1 VTKLLQRLIAWSTH
15 DWALKVTSLAIAFL
29 LWVTVRAETPG
40 QWEAE
45 MEVRVVNNDAE
56 WVVAGPPTPS
66 TVSVTLRGPL
76 GELLR
81 TASDLPHVIV
91 PVDQVNDSLEF
102 HELRRNWVSMPPG
115 TDNTEV
121 ASFNP
126 TGVRVMFDRV
136 STRLIPVVAELQ
148 GELSEGYVLAGVPQI
163 EPAVVRAS
171 GARRDLA
178 KIDSLRL
185 PPIDLRDRRALDTLE
200 LTIDTTGTGLIISP
214 RTVRVVV
221 PIRPILQDSAG
232 GVPFPGATLRRVP

>member
-1 VTKLLQRLIAWSTH
+1 MNMLRRLIEWSTH

-29 LWVTVRAETPG
+29 LWVTVRAEMPT

-45 MEVRVVNNDAE
+45 IEVRVVNNDPE
-56 WVVAGPPTPS
+56 WVVAGTPTPS
-66 TVSVTLRGPL
+66 TVRVTFRGPL

-81 TASDLPHVIV
+81 TASNLPDVIV
-91 PVDQVNDSLEF
+91 PVEQVHDSLEF
-102 HELRRNWVSMPPG
+102 HELRRTWVGMPPG

-121 ASFNP
+121 AAFNP
-126 TGVRVMFDRV
+126 TGVRLTFDRV
-136 STRLIPVVAELQ
+136 STRLIPVAASVQ
-148 GELSEGYVLAGVPQI
+148 GEVSEGYVLMGPPEV
-163 EPAVVRAS
+163 EPAVVRAN

-178 KIDSLRL
+178 LIDSLRL

-221 PIRPILQDSAG
+221 PIRPILGDTAG
-232 GVPFPGATLRRVP
+232 TTWLPRPRRFQ

>member
-1 VTKLLQRLIAWSTH
+1 MLRRLITWSTQ
-15 DWALKVTSLAIAFL
+15 DWALKLTSLAIAFL

-40 QWEAE
+40 QWEAD
-45 MEVRVVNNDAE
+45 MEVRVVNTDPE
-56 WVVAGPPTPS
+56 WVVDGPPTPS
-66 TVSVTLRGPL
+66 TVSVTFRGPL

-81 TASDLPHVIV
+81 TASNLPHVIV
-91 PVDQVNDSLEF
+91 PIEGVNDSLEF

-121 ASFNP
+121 ASFSP
-126 TGVRVMFDRV
+126 SGVRVTFDRV
-136 STRLIPVVAELQ
+136 STRLIPVAVRLQ
-148 GELSEGYVLAGVPQI
+148 GELTEGFVLAGRPEV
-163 EPAVVRAS
+163 EPAVVRAN

-185 PPIDLRDRRALDTLE
+185 PPIDLRDRRVLDTLE

-221 PIRPILQDSAG
+221 PIRALLQDSVIGTPLPIA
-232 GVPFPGATLRRVP
+232 PPPRPIRP